1 MGRLAAELRRKP
13 QRRPFPR
20 LLVPA
25 AALLALLFVLPYLGS
40 LGTNHA
46 AANLLAQ
53 SVQALNG
60 ITRYTLWRACARLP
74 ATTLSFIGTQYDFQ
88 PVEMWKEFGAEP
100 RWRVENPGRVVVV
113 DGRQSTLFIKP
124 DRVVHAGRNNGFVEW
139 LRPLL
144 DPQEVLSA
152 ELRAAQKGESR
163 AAVRRDGPRITLTAA
178 RKAQGESAS
187 DWTRNTSV
195 AESDHTRVYEFDA
208 ATGRLTGL
216 QVMVHDGGKDT
227 VVFEITEIRYNE
239 SIAPELFTVALPDKV
254 ISDVPPDRMPVN
266 RALPA
271 TARDAAVTFLEGM
284 AQRDWDRVLTVYPAT
299 EVPESYR
306 RYGGG
311 LRIISIG
318 EPFQSGPYPGWFVP
332 YEVQLADG
340 TRKKWN
346 LAVRN
351 DNPGR
356 RWIQDGGF

>member
-1 MGRLAAELRRKP
+1 
-13 QRRPFPR
+13 
-20 LLVPA
+20 
-25 AALLALLFVLPYLGS
+25 
-40 LGTNHA
+40 
-46 AANLLAQ
+46 
-53 SVQALNG
+53 
-60 ITRYTLWRACARLP
+60 
-74 ATTLSFIGTQYDFQ
+74 
-88 PVEMWKEFGAEP
+88 MWKEFGAEP
-100 RWRVENPGRVVVV
+100 RWRVENPGRVVVM

-124 DRVVHAGRNNGFVEW
+124 DRVVRAGRNNGFVEW

-266 RALPA
+266 RGS
-271 TARDAAVTFLEGM
+271 ARDRSRCGRDFPGGDGAARLGPRAHGVSC
-284 AQRDWDRVLTVYPAT
+284 DR
-299 EVPESYR
+299 
-306 RYGGG
+306 
-311 LRIISIG
+311 
-318 EPFQSGPYPGWFVP
+318 
-332 YEVQLADG
+332 G
-340 TRKKWN
+340 TRKLSALRGRAADYFNRRTIPVGPVSRLVRALRGATRRWN
-346 LAVRN
+346 TQEME
-351 DNPGR
+351 PGR
-356 RWIQDGGF
+356 TQR